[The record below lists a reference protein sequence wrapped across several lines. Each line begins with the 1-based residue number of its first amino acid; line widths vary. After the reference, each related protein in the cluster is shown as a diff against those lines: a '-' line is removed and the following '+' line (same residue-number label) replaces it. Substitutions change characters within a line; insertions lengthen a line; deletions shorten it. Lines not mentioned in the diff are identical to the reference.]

1 MRPFTYERAT
11 DPAAAVAAAAA
22 RDGVKFIS
30 GGTNLLD
37 LMKLQI
43 ERPSHLVDIRRLP
56 HRIEDTADG
65 GLRIGAQADNA
76 TVAADDRVRQRYP
89 VLAQALLAGASA
101 QLRNMA
107 STGGNLLQRTRC
119 AYFYEPSAAC
129 NKRSAG
135 AGCAALHGFNR
146 NHAILGA
153 SDACIATHPS
163 DMAVAMVALDAR
175 IELLG
180 AGGAT
185 REIALRDLHL
195 LPEAT
200 PHIETVLG
208 PGELI
213 TAVVLPAAPRGR
225 QLYRKVRDRASYEFA
240 LVSVAAIV
248 SVAGGAGGSIETAR
262 IAFGGVAHKPWRAL
276 EAEAALDGRPATLD
290 TFRTAADAALARAVG
305 RGHNDFKIDLARRT
319 LIAALATVTEARP

>member
-22 RDGVKFIS
+22 AGDGAKFIS

-43 ERPSHLVDIRRLP
+43 ERPSHLVDISRIAQRQ
-56 HRIEDTADG
+56 IEDTADG

-76 TVAADDRVRQRYP
+76 TVAADDRVRRRYP
-89 VLAQALLAGASA
+89 VVAQALLSGASA
-101 QLRNMA
+101 QLRNKA

-119 AYFYEPSAAC
+119 VYFYDTTAAC
-129 NKRSAG
+129 NKRSPG
-135 AGCAALHGFNR
+135 AGCAALHGVQR

-163 DMAVAMVALDAR
+163 DMAVAMIALDAR
-175 IELLG
+175 VELLG
-180 AGGAT
+180 LGGAT
-185 REIALRDLHL
+185 REVALRDFHL
-195 LPEAT
+195 LPETT
-200 PHIETVLG
+200 PHLETVLG
-208 PGELI
+208 PSELI
-213 TAVVLPAAPRGR
+213 TAVVLPAPPPGR

-248 SVAGGAGGSIETAR
+248 SVDGAAIETAR
-262 IAFGGVAHKPWRAL
+262 IALGGVAPRPWRSL
-276 EAEAALDGRPATLD
+276 EAEAVLAGRPATLD
-290 TFRTAADAALARAVG
+290 TLRTAADAALARAVG
-305 RGHNDFKIDLARRT
+305 RGRNDFKIDLARRT
-319 LIAALATVTEARP
+319 LIAALATLTEAP

>member
-11 DPAAAVAAAAA
+11 DPAAAIAAVAAAG
-22 RDGVKFIS
+22 DGAKFIS

-56 HRIEDTADG
+56 LRQIEDTGDG

-76 TVAADDRVRQRYP
+76 TVAADDRVRRRYP
-89 VLAQALLAGASA
+89 VVAQALLSGASA

-119 AYFYEPSAAC
+119 AYFYDPTAAC
-129 NKRSAG
+129 NKRSPG
-135 AGCAALHGFNR
+135 AGCAALHGANR

-180 AGGAT
+180 AGGAI
-185 REIALRDLHL
+185 REVALRDFHL
-195 LPEAT
+195 LPETT

-213 TAVVLPAAPRGR
+213 TAVVLPAPPRGR
-225 QLYRKVRDRASYEFA
+225 QRYRKVRDRASYEFA
-240 LVSVAAIV
+240 LVSVATIV
-248 SVAGGAGGSIETAR
+248 SVARGVIETAR
-262 IAFGGVAHKPWRAL
+262 IAFGGVAHKPWRSL
-276 EAEAALDGRPATLD
+276 EAEAVLIDRPATLE

-305 RGHNDFKIDLARRT
+305 RGHNDFKIELARRT
-319 LIAALATVTEARP
+319 LIATLAMVTEPPP

>member
-1 MRPFTYERAT
+1 V
-11 DPAAAVAAAAA
+11 AAAVAG
-22 RDGVKFIS
+22 DGVKFIS

-56 HRIEDTADG
+56 LRQIEDTADG

-76 TVAADDRVRQRYP
+76 TVAADDRVRRRYP

-119 AYFYEPSAAC
+119 AYFYDTSAAC
-129 NKRSAG
+129 NKRSPG

-163 DMAVAMVALDAR
+163 DMAVAMIALDAR
-175 IELLG
+175 VELLG

-185 REIALRDLHL
+185 REVALRDFHL
-195 LPEAT
+195 LPEAA

-213 TAVVLPAAPRGR
+213 TAVVLPAPPRGH
-225 QLYRKVRDRASYEFA
+225 QLYRKVRDRASFEFA

-248 SVAGGAGGSIETAR
+248 SVAGGAAGRTIDAVR
-262 IAFGGVAHKPWRAL
+262 IALGGVAHKPWRSL

-290 TFRTAADAALARAVG
+290 ALRAAADAALARAVG

-319 LIAALATVTEARP
+319 LIAALATVAEARP